1 MKISNIFKR
10 NAEYR
15 DLQQAEGTSATS
27 VIFGQYRLDASA
39 TSLSAFFAARELI
52 SNSIAQL
59 PIQVKFENEI
69 DKSHKL
75 NQLFKTNLISKFNL
89 MKEMIQ
95 DVIDWGDAV
104 CYIERANDGTPID
117 LVYCPRGTY
126 SIEYN
131 ENTRKLKYK
140 INFIQ
145 RFVEPKDV
153 LHLYKNN
160 QSNGVQGRSLVG
172 YANSI
177 LELAKSTDKAA
188 KNYYSS
194 GCAITGALTIKGS
207 RKDSKEKAR
216 QAFADVHSGNNSS
229 GLVIL
234 DDDMDYKPLSSN
246 ANESQMLETR
256 LFNVSEIAR
265 FFNINPVLLGDLSKS
280 SYSTIEAAN
289 IEFVTHTLMP
299 YIAMIECEFNRK
311 LIAPNEEGFSLDLD
325 ETYLI
330 RGDKNSTATYYKTL
344 VEAGII
350 TRNEARRGL
359 GLNELDGLDNIVIP
373 YTNIADN
380 TVSEDK
386 NINKKE
392 DGKDSQK
399 SR

>member
-10 NAEYR
+10 NNNEYIN
-15 DLQQAEGTSATS
+15 QQADGSSATS
-27 VIFGQYRLDASA
+27 VIFGQFRLDASA

-59 PIQVKFENEI
+59 PINIKYDNEI
-69 DKSHKL
+69 RPDHSL
-75 NQLFKTNLISKFNL
+75 NQLFRNNLISKFNL
-89 MKEMIQ
+89 MKQLIQ

-104 CYIERANDGTPID
+104 CYIERAQDGTPIN
-117 LVYCPRGTY
+117 LIYCPRGTY

-140 INFIQ
+140 INYIQ

-153 LHLYKNN
+153 IHLYKNN
-160 QSNGVQGRSLVG
+160 ISNGVQGRSLVG

-194 GCAITGALTIKGS
+194 GCAITGALSIKGT

-216 QAFADVHSGNNSS
+216 QAFADVHSGSNAS

-234 DDDMDYKPLSSN
+234 DDDMQYTPISSN

-280 SYSTIEAAN
+280 SYNTIEAAN

-299 YIAMIECEFNRK
+299 YITMIECEFNRK
-311 LIAPNEEGFSLDLD
+311 LINENVGFSIDLD
-325 ETYLI
+325 ERYLI
-330 RGDKNSTATYYKTL
+330 RGDQNSTATYYKTL
-344 VEAGII
+344 VDAGII
-350 TRNEARRGL
+350 TRNEARRQL
-359 GLNELDGLDNIVIP
+359 GLHELEGLDDIVIP
-373 YTNIADN
+373 FTNIENN
-380 TVSEDK
+380 TIK
-386 NINKKE
+386 
-392 DGKDSQK
+392 
-399 SR
+399 

>member
-10 NAEYR
+10 NTEYR
-15 DLQQAEGTSATS
+15 EIQQAEGSSATS
-27 VIFGQYRLDASA
+27 VIFGQFRLDASA

-52 SNSIAQL
+52 SNSVAQL
-59 PIQVKFENEI
+59 PIEVKFNNEI
-69 DKSHKL
+69 NTSHKL
-75 NQLFKTNLISKFNL
+75 NQLFKHNLISKFNL
-89 MKEMIQ
+89 MKEMTQ
-95 DVIDWGDAV
+95 DVIDWGDAL
-104 CYIERANDGTPID
+104 CYIERAEDGTPIN
-117 LVYCPRGTY
+117 LIYCPRGSY

-131 ENTRKLKYK
+131 ETTRKLKYK
-140 INFIQ
+140 INFLQ

-153 LHLYKNN
+153 IHLFKNN
-160 QSNGVQGRSLVG
+160 QANGVQGRSLVG

-280 SYSTIEAAN
+280 SYNTIEAAN

-299 YIAMIECEFNRK
+299 YISMVECEFNRK
-311 LIAPNEEGFSLDLD
+311 LILPNEEGFTIDLD
-325 ETYLI
+325 EKYLI

-344 VEAGII
+344 VESGII
-350 TRNEARRGL
+350 SRNEARRGL
-359 GLNELDGLDNIVIP
+359 GLPPLDGLDDIVIP
-373 YTNIADN
+373 YTNVANN
-380 TVSEDK
+380 TLTGDK
-386 NINKKE
+386 NKDENE
-392 DGKDSQK
+392 DGKDNS
-399 SR
+399 

>member
-10 NAEYR
+10 NNNEYIN
-15 DLQQAEGTSATS
+15 QQADGSSATS
-27 VIFGQYRLDASA
+27 VIFGQFRLDASA

-59 PIQVKFENEI
+59 PINIKYDNEI
-69 DKSHKL
+69 RHDHSL
-75 NQLFKTNLISKFNL
+75 NQLFRNNLISKFNL
-89 MKEMIQ
+89 MKQLIQ

-104 CYIERANDGTPID
+104 CYIERAQDGTPIN
-117 LVYCPRGTY
+117 LIYCPRGKYT
-126 SIEYN
+126 IEYN
-131 ENTRKLKYK
+131 ENSRKLRYK
-140 INFIQ
+140 IDYIQ

-153 LHLYKNN
+153 IHLYKNN
-160 QSNGVQGRSLVG
+160 ISNGVQGRSLVG

-194 GCAITGALTIKGS
+194 GCAITGALSIKGT

-216 QAFADVHSGNNSS
+216 QAFADVHSGSNAS

-234 DDDMDYKPLSSN
+234 DDDMQYTPISSN

-280 SYSTIEAAN
+280 SYNTIEAAN

-299 YIAMIECEFNRK
+299 YITMIECEFNRK
-311 LIAPNEEGFSLDLD
+311 LINENVGFSIDLD
-325 ETYLI
+325 ERYLI
-330 RGDKNSTATYYKTL
+330 RGDNNSTAQYYSTL
-344 VEAGII
+344 VTNGII
-350 TRNEARRGL
+350 SRNEARRGL
-359 GLNELDGLDNIVIP
+359 GLPPLDGLDEIIIP
-373 YTNIADN
+373 YTNIANN
-380 TVSEDK
+380 TLTNRYK
-386 NINKKE
+386 NIEKHN
-392 DGKDSQK
+392 GKYNN
-399 SR
+399 

>member
-1 MKISNIFKR
+1 MVHF
-10 NAEYR
+10 
-15 DLQQAEGTSATS
+15 D
-27 VIFGQYRLDASA
+27 
-39 TSLSAFFAARELI
+39 
-52 SNSIAQL
+52 
-59 PIQVKFENEI
+59 NEI

-75 NQLFKTNLISKFNL
+75 NQLFRHNLISKFNL

-95 DVIDWGDAV
+95 DVIDWGDAL
-104 CYIERANDGTPID
+104 CYIDRAEDGTPID

-126 SIEYN
+126 TIDYN
-131 ENTRKLKYK
+131 ENNRKLKYK
-140 INFIQ
+140 INFLQ

-153 LHLYKNN
+153 IHLFKNN

-188 KNYYSS
+188 KNYYGS
-194 GCAITGALTIKGS
+194 GCALTGALTIKGS
-207 RKDSKEKAR
+207 RRDSKEKAR
-216 QAFADVHSGNNSS
+216 QAFADVHSGANAS

-234 DDDMDYKPLSSN
+234 DDDMNYKPLSSN

-280 SYSTIEAAN
+280 SYNTIEAAN

-311 LIAPNEEGFSLDLD
+311 LFLPSEAGFSIDLD

-344 VEAGII
+344 VDAGII

-359 GLNELDGLDNIVIP
+359 GLNPLEGLDEIVIP
-373 YTNIADN
+373 FTNVNNN
-380 TVSEDK
+380 TLTGEDK
-386 NINKKE
+386 NTDNE
-392 DGKDSQK
+392 DGKNNS
-399 SR
+399 

>member
-1 MKISNIFKR
+1 MKVSNIFKR
-10 NAEYR
+10 NIENR
-15 DLQQAEGTSATS
+15 EVQQQQEGSSATS

-52 SNSIAQL
+52 SNSVAQL
-59 PIQVKFENEI
+59 PIDIKFDNEI
-69 DKSHKL
+69 NKSHKL
-75 NQLFKTNLISKFNL
+75 NQLFKNGLISKFNL
-89 MKEMIQ
+89 MKALIQ
-95 DVIDWGDAV
+95 DVIDWGDAI
-104 CYIERANDGTPID
+104 CYIVRAADKTPIE
-117 LVYCPRGTY
+117 LIYCPRGSY

-131 ENTRKLKYK
+131 ETTRKLKYK
-140 INFIQ
+140 INFLQ
-145 RFVEPKDV
+145 KFVEPKDV
-153 LHLYKNN
+153 IHLYKNN
-160 QSNGVQGRSLVG
+160 KANGVEGRSLIG

-194 GCAITGALTIKGS
+194 GCALTGALTIKGT

-216 QAFADVHSGNNSS
+216 QAFADVHSGDNSS

-265 FFNINPVLLGDLSKS
+265 FFNISPVLLGDLSKS
-280 SYSTIEAAN
+280 SYNTIEAAN

-299 YIAMIECEFNRK
+299 YIAMVECEFNRK
-311 LIAPNEEGFSLDLD
+311 LILPNEEGFTIDLD

-330 RGDKNSTATYYKTL
+330 RGDKSSTASYYKTL

-350 TRNEARRGL
+350 TRNETRIKL
-359 GLNELDGLDNIVIP
+359 GLKPLEGLDAIVIP
-373 YTNIADN
+373 YTNVNNNKLTDEKNNNDEDN
-380 TVSEDK
+380 
-386 NINKKE
+386 
-392 DGKDSQK
+392 DGQDNS
-399 SR
+399 

>member
-10 NAEYR
+10 NNEYIN
-15 DLQQAEGTSATS
+15 QQAEGSSATS
-27 VIFGQYRLDASA
+27 VIFGQFRLDASA

-59 PIQVKFENEI
+59 PLEVKFDNEI

-75 NQLFKTNLISKFNL
+75 NQLFKHNLISKFNL

-104 CYIERANDGTPID
+104 CYIDRAEDGTPID

-153 LHLYKNN
+153 IHLFKNN

-207 RKDSKEKAR
+207 RRDSKEKAR
-216 QAFADVHSGNNSS
+216 QAFSDVHSGNNSS

-256 LFNVSEIAR
+256 LFNVTEIAR
-265 FFNINPVLLGDLSKS
+265 FFNISPVLLGDLSKS
-280 SYSTIEAAN
+280 SYNTIEACQ

-299 YIAMIECEFNRK
+299 YISMIECEFNRK
-311 LIAPNEEGFSLDLD
+311 LISPSEEGFSINLD
-325 ETYLI
+325 ETYLLK
-330 RGDKNSTATYYKTL
+330 GDKNSTAQYYSIL
-344 VEAGII
+344 VEKGIMS
-350 TRNEARRGL
+350 RNEVRLAL
-359 GLNELDGLDNIVIP
+359 GLPEIDGLDEIIIP
-373 YTNIADN
+373 YTNIANN
-380 TVSEDK
+380 TLTGDK
-386 NINKKE
+386 NNDEKE
-392 DGKDSQK
+392 DGEDNS
-399 SR
+399 